1 MGAPHFAAV
10 SNCAVEV
17 HYLEIVPAVW
27 ILLDLASAVEMKGSP
42 QLRENGVLT
51 GREAHVT
58 LLIVTFTY

>member
-1 MGAPHFAAV
+1 
-10 SNCAVEV
+10 V